1 MDEHCWDYMDRSGL
15 LHLDRELGVQPND
28 RSRQLAGAEFQIPLE
43 TVQTLS
49 ERLGCLD
56 EEGGSG
62 WTGDRPFVRLVAPR
76 LSWTVPAVS
85 R

>member
-15 LHLDRELGVQPND
+15 LHLARELGVQPND

-56 EEGGSG
+56 EEGGSDG
-62 WTGDRPFVRLVAPR
+62 LAIGRLCASWPR
-76 LSWTVPAVS
+76 GSAG
-85 R
+85 RCQQ